1 MLWLNAILIKL
12 KWTVLNWSPSWQIIA
27 FGDIHLVPDFRL
39 LLFEKDFHTSIKS
52 SIFKIRPVCPITFKP
67 MKMGGLSRIC
77 LIPEYSNS
85 RIKAKKVLHRDKN
98 IKMDI
103 VQTLKRLNS
112 NWTVWF
118 MQETKKSRKQWSYS
132 SVKVRSTATKADNIF
147 SLILVFLFQ
156 IS

>member
-1 MLWLNAILIKL
+1 
-12 KWTVLNWSPSWQIIA
+12 
-27 FGDIHLVPDFRL
+27 
-39 LLFEKDFHTSIKS
+39 
-52 SIFKIRPVCPITFKP
+52 

-118 MQETKKSRKQWSYS
+118 MQEIKKSRKQWSYS